1 MNAQLEN
8 SGSDGPDELAR
19 LIQAAKDALSDDIV
33 TRLAATAGDGMDLLD
48 RVNRSGVVNA
58 LPHITAMANNGDLE
72 RLAQLARVYGSAT
85 DALTDDMVSRLSE
98 AMGGGLDLLDQ
109 VNRANLAKALPVI
122 TRMVH
127 TGDLE
132 RLADMARLVGSAQ
145 DAMTDEM
152 VSRLADAVGGGLYLL
167 DRLQRGSGD
176 RLINLLERLDR
187 AGTLEKLAD
196 SLPALVDKMEMLEGL
211 LNCLESSSKQADT
224 EPASRGGIGGILS
237 IMRKKENQDTLRYL
251 LTLARNMQHECVR

>member
-1 MNAQLEN
+1 MNAQLDSSPAVE
-8 SGSDGPDELAR
+8 STELSR

-33 TRLAATAGDGMDLLD
+33 TRLAETTGDGIDLLD

-58 LPHITAMANNGDLE
+58 LPHIAAMANNGDLE
-72 RLAQLARVYGSAT
+72 RLVDLARVYGSAV
-85 DALTDDMVSRLSE
+85 DALTDDMVSRLSD
-98 AMGGGLDLLDQ
+98 ALGGGLDLLDQ

-132 RLADMARLVGSAQ
+132 RLADLARLVGSAQ
-145 DAMTDEM
+145 DALTDDM
-152 VSRLADAVGGGLYLL
+152 VSHLADAIGGGLLLL

-176 RLINLLERLDR
+176 RLINMLDRLDR

-211 LNCLESSSKQADT
+211 LNCLEKSSKEAMSSSS
-224 EPASRGGIGGILS
+224 SRGGLGGILS
-237 IMRKKENQDTLRYL
+237 IVRKKENQESLHYL
-251 LTLARNMQHECVR
+251 LTLARNMQKECVR